1 MIEPEVLGDSGQLSS
16 GDSDGFS
23 HEAVSNSH
31 VSINHI
37 ITGHKFDVQGP
48 SGTLLGRDRFLEP
61 KGSHHVIDEESRQVW
76 LSVG

>member
-1 MIEPEVLGDSGQLSS
+1 MIKPEVLGHSGQLLS
-16 GDSDGFS
+16 GNSDGLS

-37 ITGHKFDVQGP
+37 IAGHEFDVQGT

-61 KGSHHVIDEESRQVW
+61 KGSHHVINEEGRQVW